1 MTNRHNLGT
10 VISFEFIRTIKKPSF
25 WVATLAFPLFIV
37 GLFGLIFY
45 SNNQASKKSEELAK
59 EKISIIYQDDS
70 GIVSPEITS
79 QLEARKVTDKQ
90 QAIADVRA
98 QKIDAFF
105 YYPKEIS
112 KESIE
117 VYGKDT
123 GLFNNNK
130 YTAAAQNILSL
141 SATNAVGNPDLVTII
156 KGKLPTKFTAYKE
169 NGEEAAGWLAA
180 VPPLIFLVM
189 FYLAIVMLGNNLL
202 NSTIE
207 EKENRVT
214 EMILTTI
221 NPTNLIMGKMIATFL
236 AGIVQAI
243 VIITP
248 IVIAYFVM
256 RQGGGAGQ
264 GLPDAAMLQGLV
276 IEPIPMLI
284 GALIF
289 LGGILLFAGSLMTIG
304 AIMPTA
310 KEASQWFT
318 VVLLPMFIPFY
329 IISFILSD
337 PNSFL
342 VRAFT
347 YFPLTSPVTSMLRNA
362 FGSMNAIEGV
372 IVTAILIALGA
383 IIIRLAVHLFRYGAM
398 QYDSKLSLKGIFRK

>member
-1 MTNRHNLGT
+1 MANRHNLGT

-25 WVATLAFPLFIV
+25 WAATLAFPIFMIA
-37 GLFGLIFY
+37 LFGLIFY
-45 SNNQASKKSEELAK
+45 SNSQTSKKAEELAK
-59 EKISIIYQDDS
+59 EKFSIVYQDES
-70 GIVSPEITS
+70 GIVSPDIAG
-79 QLEARKVTDKQ
+79 QLDARKVTNKQ
-90 QAIADVRA
+90 QAIDDVRA
-98 QKIDAFF
+98 RKVDAFF

-112 KESIE
+112 KQPVE
-117 VYGKDT
+117 VYGKDA

-130 YTAAAQNILSL
+130 YESVAQSILSL
-141 SATNAVGNPDLVTII
+141 SATNAVGNQDLVTII
-156 KGKLPTKFTAYKE
+156 KGKLPTTLTTYKE
-169 NGEEAAGWLAA
+169 DGKEAAGWLAA

-221 NPTNLIMGKMIATFL
+221 NPTNLIVGKLLATFL
-236 AGIVQAI
+236 AGILQAV
-243 VIITP
+243 VILAP
-248 IVIAYFVM
+248 VAIAYFVM
-256 RQGGGAGQ
+256 RQGGAAG
-264 GLPDAAMLQGLV
+264 GLPDIGALQGLV
-276 IEPIPMLI
+276 IEPLPMVI

-289 LGGILLFAGSLMTIG
+289 IGGILLFAGSLMTIG

-337 PNSFL
+337 PNSLL
-342 VRAFT
+342 VQAFT

-362 FGSMNAIEGV
+362 FGSLSVVEGAI
-372 IVTAILIALGA
+372 IVTILIALGA

-398 QYDSKLSLKGIFRK
+398 QYNSKLSLKGLLRK